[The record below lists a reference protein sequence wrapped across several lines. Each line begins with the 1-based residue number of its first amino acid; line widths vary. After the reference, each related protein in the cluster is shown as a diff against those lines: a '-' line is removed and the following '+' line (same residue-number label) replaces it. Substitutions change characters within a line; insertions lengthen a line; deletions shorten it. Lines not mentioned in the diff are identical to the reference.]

1 MNLNLNFL
9 GNDMADNQIPTI
21 PIQQQ
26 QQNQQHSN
34 HMFNQLSHPSNQNF
48 HEQYQNYS
56 PGNHQSFNII
66 DSEDPMPMDQFLS
79 QQHNSSSSQI
89 SQSESSEHELSTDS
103 LIQSLQEGLM
113 LASKSAVDYSM
124 NYSNSL
130 GGRTHSLTQKNNCL
144 TTKTFNKQ
152 LQSHQVTNED
162 EITYLNKR
170 SQYVLDQLAEIA
182 EEQENTFQNLQERNL
197 QYLKQIAFEKIELYK
212 VEFSKVLQE
221 CEQYRQESQDIKEKF
236 DEHLLSC
243 EGAQPNREE
252 EFNVLMSNLQKKEEE
267 IEFVK
272 KHIEVKY
279 SLDFIIENVEKEFIR
294 KQFSEEIQRL
304 EEINLELENKCEIFL
319 EEKKLSE
326 NKFNQELTVLKL
338 KIEDLE
344 KINQKKSE
352 ENVQILSEFD
362 NCKQE
367 LIKAE
372 SEIER
377 IKQTSLELNSKISS
391 LESTNS
397 LLNAQIEK
405 IAKQL
410 KEKESIITQ
419 FDKDRL
425 DQTNLLQKLQEELA
439 LKNDTLERFQV
450 KSDDLNQNNKNQSQY
465 LNGEHNQ
472 HKTDT
477 IKYEE
482 EVNKLKLELEDKN
495 NQIKKLKQTIL
506 IKDRMQK
513 QTLNGSLTGSG
524 IKKSQTPTLLNHQ
537 TSVND
542 QSLLSTINNN
552 HNQSFQHQD
561 TQKISS
567 KEIQEQCLNSVQK
580 NQTDKELCS
589 DEMSKRKALKKIVGD
604 ESIQDQSKHQY
615 LMQEQNKT
623 GQEQFENEKITTQVS
638 QRGNN
643 HEVTQISNIDG
654 NTQDVND
661 ISDMIIC
668 NTNHQRLQKKKH
680 KSIDSTQRESLGKK
694 LLINHSFKNG
704 FLTQKQS
711 IINDGQCNQSLNIN
725 DTIVNNGSMMLS
737 MQQSNIMQQEEVNQS
752 QQQMDTQITSK
763 ARRAQSM
770 NSESFSQ
777 MFNQDENTFK
787 ELKVNLRKKREKQ
800 EELKLI
806 LENFKK
812 EFKQTNQRDPVGKDW
827 QPYSSV
833 LTEYKNL
840 KNEIL
845 EIRQKLIDIKDK
857 KDSNMSI
864 SHLADYSMIKNTD
877 DSRCAD
883 NSMINNLSIIRATAP
898 HQKLIQYKQKQI
910 LNQSHMSQN
919 SFYIDQNQTSLNSI
933 SVQLGDYQGF
943 VSTAASHSSK
953 QAEGEFNK
961 GLRLQ
966 VSNLEE
972 ANKLLKDQVFKSLE
986 YEKELRNKG
995 ETIEQLQNEIKD
1007 ITKKKDEE
1015 IKELKDTVDILTNK
1029 LDEETKERKILHN
1042 IVEDMKGKIRVFCR
1056 VRPPNE
1062 NEVQMNSQNVVE
1074 VLDAMN
1080 CKLQAKNG
1088 PKKFQFDSCFGFS
1101 SRQDD
1106 IFNDAKKLIQSAV
1119 DGYNVCIF
1127 AYGQTGSGKSFTMQ
1141 GTREMPGITPRSVN
1155 ELFNLLK
1162 PIQKTCKVTISAY
1175 IMELY
1180 MDNLI
1185 DLLAPPNS
1193 IMQKKLEIKEDYITN
1208 TTYVQN
1214 ATIAEVTKKEELEQI
1229 IQKGILNRKISKTD
1243 MNVESSRS
1251 HLIITILINIFNPQ
1265 TETTT
1270 HGKISLIDLAGSE
1283 RILKS
1288 GANPHQVK
1296 EANSI
1301 NKSLTAL
1308 GDVISAL
1315 TNQQQNGGERHIPY
1329 RNNKLTYLMKDS
1341 LGGNAKTLMIVNV
1354 SPSEYNLEETNS
1366 SLQYASRVKTIVN
1379 ETSKNI
1385 ETKDY
1390 TRLKEKFQQ
1399 ILQENEKLQELISDQ
1414 NRNPNQQSSQP
1425 NLSVIQQVP
1434 QQQIQPN
1441 KQTQIYSFGQQ
1452 KPSLAEDQIS
1462 SQLNQQQIPIISQQ
1476 QQKLAP
1482 IQPHQQ
1488 QAQKPS
1494 LLASGRNSNNSSQN
1508 QQQINQ
1514 ILYNQQQQ
1522 QQQQQQISSQHKR
1535 SNSPLI
1541 VNQNQQG
1548 QQQNVFSAPHIQLTS
1563 QQLYGSMKS
1572 SSVTPLQNNIN
1583 INNIQKVN
1591 QQQQQL
1597 QNQLNRIN

>member
-1 MNLNLNFL
+1 MNLNFL
-9 GNDMADNQIPTI
+9 GNGTENQIPTI

-26 QQNQQHSN
+26 QQNQQQSN
-34 HMFNQLSHPSNQNF
+34 YIFNQLQHNQNF
-48 HEQYQNYS
+48 HEQFQNYS
-56 PGNHQSFNII
+56 PGNQQSLNII

-113 LASKSAVDYSM
+113 LASKSGVEYSM

-130 GGRTHSLTQKNNCL
+130 GGRTHTLTQKNNCL

-152 LQSHQVTNED
+152 LQNHQVTNED

-170 SQYVLDQLAEIA
+170 SQYVLDQLADIA

-221 CEQYRQESQDIKEKF
+221 CEQYRQESQDIKDKF

-243 EGAQPNREE
+243 EGSQPNREE
-252 EFNVLMSNLQKKEEE
+252 EFNVLLSNLQKKEEE
-267 IEFVK
+267 IEFVRQE
-272 KHIEVKY
+272 IEVKY
-279 SLDFIIENVEKEFIR
+279 SLDFIIQNVEKELIK
-294 KQFSEEIQRL
+294 KQFTEEIQKL

-326 NKFNQELTVLKL
+326 SKFNQELAILKQ

-344 KINQKKSE
+344 NINHKKSE
-352 ENVQILSEFD
+352 ENVQILSEFSHS
-362 NCKQE
+362 KQE
-367 LIKAE
+367 LLKAE
-372 SEIER
+372 AEIEK
-377 IKQTSLELNSKISS
+377 IKQTSLELNSKIAN
-391 LESTNS
+391 LESTNN
-397 LLNAQIEK
+397 LLNIQIEK

-450 KSDDLNQNNKNQSQY
+450 KGEDLNQNNKNQSMY
-465 LNGEHNQ
+465 LNEEQ
-472 HKTDT
+472 HKDTQQKIDT

-482 EVNKLKLELEDKN
+482 EVAKLKLELEDKN

-513 QTLNGSLTGSG
+513 QSLNGSLTGSG
-524 IKKSQTPTLLNHQ
+524 IKKSQTPTLQNHQ
-537 TSVND
+537 TSIND
-542 QSLLSTINNN
+542 QSLLSTLNNN

-561 TQKISS
+561 TQKISQ
-567 KEIQEQCLNSVQK
+567 KDIQDQCLSSVQK
-580 NQTDKELCS
+580 SQTDKELCG
-589 DEMSKRKALKKIVGD
+589 DEMSKRKALKKIIGD

-615 LMQEQNKT
+615 LIQDQNKT
-623 GQEQFENEKITTQVS
+623 TQEQFDHEKSTTQVS
-638 QRGNN
+638 QRN
-643 HEVTQISNIDG
+643 HETSQLSNIDG
-654 NTQDVND
+654 NTQDIND
-661 ISDMIIC
+661 VSDMIIY
-668 NTNHQRLQKKKH
+668 NTNHQRIQKKKH
-680 KSIDSTQRESLGKK
+680 KSIDATQRESLGKK

-737 MQQSNIMQQEEVNQS
+737 MQQSNIMQQEDVNQS

-770 NSESFSQ
+770 HSESFSQ
-777 MFNQDENTFK
+777 IFNQDENTLK
-787 ELKVNLRKKREKQ
+787 ELKVNLRQKREKQ

-827 QPYSSV
+827 QPYSNI
-833 LTEYKNL
+833 LTEYKSL

-857 KDSNMSI
+857 KNSNMSI

-877 DSRCAD
+877 ESRCVD
-883 NSMINNLSIIRATAP
+883 NSMINNLSIIRAAP
-898 HQKLIQYKQKQI
+898 HQKLIQYKQNQI

-919 SFYIDQNQTSLNSI
+919 SFYIDQNQNSLNSI

-1029 LDEETKERKILHN
+1029 LEEETKERKQLHN

-1074 VLDAMN
+1074 VMDSMN

-1088 PKKFQFDSCFGFS
+1088 PKKFQFDSCFGFN

-1141 GTREMPGITPRSVN
+1141 GTRETPGITPRSVN

-1193 IMQKKLEIKEDYITN
+1193 MMQKKLEIKEDYITN

-1315 TNQQQNGGERHIPY
+1315 TNQQQNGGDRHIPY

-1385 ETKDY
+1385 ETKEY
-1390 TRLKEKFQQ
+1390 TRLKEKLQQ
-1399 ILQENEKLQELISDQ
+1399 TLQENEKLQLLVSDQ
-1414 NRNPNQQSSQP
+1414 NRNPNQLTSQP
-1425 NLSVIQQVP
+1425 NLTNIQQV
-1434 QQQIQPN
+1434 QQQQNQPN
-1441 KQTQIYSFGQQ
+1441 KQTQIYNFGQQ
-1452 KPSLAEDQIS
+1452 KPLSGEEQIS
-1462 SQLNQQQIPIISQQ
+1462 NQQQNQQQIPVISQQ

-1482 IQPHQQ
+1482 ILPYQQ
-1488 QAQKPS
+1488 QLQKPS

-1508 QQQINQ
+1508 QQQINS

-1522 QQQQQQISSQHKR
+1522 QQQQIPIQHKR
-1535 SNSPLI
+1535 SNSPLV
-1541 VNQNQQG
+1541 VNQNQQV

-1563 QQLYGSMKS
+1563 QQLYGSLKS

-1583 INNIQKVN
+1583 INNIQKVS
-1591 QQQQQL
+1591 QQQQQ
-1597 QNQLNRIN
+1597 QSNSLNRIN